1 MPYIS
6 VNNLGKSYKVLKKN
20 AQRSFRKEYTYISA
34 IKNVSFDVEQKDIL
48 GYIGPNGAGKSTTI
62 KVLSGIL
69 KPDSGTCI
77 VDGMVPWED
86 RKAYVKKIGVMFGQR
101 SQLLWDLTPRDS
113 FELLRG
119 IYKVDS
125 NDYKESIAAL
135 VDMLDIGELLDKN
148 VRQMSLGQRIR
159 CELAATFIHDPSIVF
174 LDEPTIGLDIETKRK
189 FHSFIMEINKYRNVT
204 LFITTHDLDDIQS
217 LCNRLI
223 IINDGEV
230 FFNDR
235 MEKIFE
241 YDIPAFIEVELV
253 DLEDEFVLPD
263 STLRD
268 DVTAVERCGTKVK
281 LQINSNK
288 NSGIIMRQIMN
299 ANHVFSIN
307 SEKPRIDDIIH
318 KIYQTF

>member
-1 MPYIS
+1 MSYIS
-6 VNNLGKSYKVLKKN
+6 VSNLGKSYKVLKKN
-20 AQRSFRKEYTYISA
+20 SKHPFHREYDYIPA
-34 IKNVSFDVEQKDIL
+34 IKNVSFDIERKDIL

-69 KPDSGTCI
+69 KPDSGTCV

-86 RKAYVKKIGVMFGQR
+86 RKEYVKKIGVMFGQR

-125 NDYKESIAAL
+125 NAYKKSMTAL

-189 FHSFIMEINKYRNVT
+189 FHSFIKEINQSRDVT

-217 LCNRLI
+217 LCNQLI

-241 YDIPAFIEVELV
+241 YDMPASIEVELA
-253 DLEDEFVLPD
+253 DIENEFVLPD
-263 STLRD
+263 SISPD
-268 DVTAVERCGTKVK
+268 DVKVVERDGTKVK
-281 LQINSNK
+281 LQVSSSK
-288 NSGIIMRQIMN
+288 NSGVIMRQIMD